1 MKFYMAFVNENY
13 LKLPGSYLF
22 SEIARRVN
30 QFKGDNPDADIIRL
44 GIGDVTRPLPP
55 AVLEAM
61 KKAIDEMGSQETF
74 RGYGPEQ
81 GYQFLIEK
89 IIENDF
95 KPRGVELAVDEVF
108 VSDGSKNDTANF
120 QELFDLDNILAVTD
134 PVYPVYVDSNVMA
147 GRTGGVNAKGQ
158 FDKIVYLPCTEENG
172 IKPALPQTRVDL
184 IYLCFPNNPTGMTLS
199 KEELKQWV
207 DYARENRSIILF
219 DAAYEAFI
227 QEEGVPHSIFEIEG
241 AREVAVEF
249 RSFSKTAGF
258 TGTRCAYTVVPKEVK
273 VYDST
278 GSAHSLNSLWLRRQT
293 TKFNGVSY
301 PVQAGAAAIY
311 TEEGKKQIRE
321 TIKYYMENAKIIK
334 DGLIKAG
341 YTVFGGV
348 NAPYIWLKTPEGLGS
363 WEFFDKL
370 MKDAH
375 VVGTPGAGFG
385 ASGEGYFRLT
395 AFGSRE
401 NTEKAIERIR
411 TRM

>member
-1 MKFYMAFVNENY
+1 MALVNENY

-30 QFKGDNPDADIIRL
+30 KFKKDNPDADIIRL

-55 AVLEAM
+55 AVVEAM
-61 KKAIDEMGSQETF
+61 KKAVEEMGRQETF

-81 GYQFLIEK
+81 GYEFLIEK

-95 KPRGVELAVDEVF
+95 RPRGVELAIDEVF
-108 VSDGSKNDTANF
+108 VSDGAKNDTANF
-120 QELFDLDNILAVTD
+120 QELFGIDNILAVSD

-147 GRTGGVNAKGQ
+147 GRTGPVNEKGQ
-158 FDKIVYLPCTEENG
+158 FEKIVYLPCTEENG
-172 IKPALPQTRVDL
+172 MKPPLPQTRVDM

-199 KEELKQWV
+199 KEELKKWV

-219 DAAYEAFI
+219 DAAYEAYI
-227 QEEGVPHSIFEIEG
+227 QEEGVPHSIFEVEG

-258 TGTRCAYTVVPKEVK
+258 TGTRCAYTIVPKEVM
-273 VYDST
+273 VYDSK
-278 GSAHSLNSLWLRRQT
+278 GKAHSLNPLWLRRQT

-301 PVQAGAAAIY
+301 PVQAGAAAVFS
-311 TEEGKKQIRE
+311 EEGKKQVKEMIN
-321 TIKYYMENAKIIK
+321 YYMENARIIRE
-334 DGLIKAG
+334 GLEKAG
-341 YTVFGGV
+341 YKVFGGV
-348 NAPYIWLKTPEGLGS
+348 NAPYIWLKTPDNMGS
-363 WEFFDKL
+363 WDFFDKL
-370 MKDAH
+370 MKDAN

-395 AFGSRE
+395 AFGTRE
-401 NTEKAIERIR
+401 NTERALERIR

>member
-1 MKFYMAFVNENY
+1 MAIVNENY

-30 QFKGDNPDADIIRL
+30 QFKKDNPDADLIRL

-55 AVLEAM
+55 AVVEAM
-61 KKAIDEMGSQETF
+61 KKAVEEMGRRETF

-81 GYQFLIEK
+81 GYEFLIQK

-95 KPRGVELAVDEVF
+95 RPRGIDLSVDEVF
-108 VSDGSKNDTANF
+108 VSDGAKNDTANF
-120 QELFDLDNILAVTD
+120 QELFGMDNILAVSD

-147 GRTGGVNAKGQ
+147 GRTGPVSTNGQ
-158 FDKIVYLPCTEENG
+158 FERIVYLPCTEENG
-172 IKPALPQTRVDL
+172 MKPPLPRGRVDM

-199 KEELKQWV
+199 REELQEWV
-207 DYARENRSIILF
+207 DYARENKSVILF
-219 DAAYEAFI
+219 DAAYEAYI
-227 QEEGVPHSIFEIEG
+227 RDEDVPHSIFEVEG

-258 TGTRCAYTVVPKEVK
+258 TGTRCAYTIVPKEVM
-273 VYDST
+273 VYDSN
-278 GSAHSLNSLWLRRQT
+278 GKAHSLNSLWLRRQT

-301 PVQAGAAAIY
+301 PVQAGAAAVFS
-311 TEEGKKQIRE
+311 EEGKKQVKESID
-321 TIKYYMENAKIIK
+321 YYMENARIIRE
-334 DGLIKAG
+334 GLQTAG
-341 YTVFGGV
+341 YKVFGGV
-348 NAPYIWLKTPEGLGS
+348 NAPYIWLKTPGNMGS

-370 MKDAH
+370 MKVAH

-395 AFGSRE
+395 AFGTRE
-401 NTEKAIERIR
+401 NTERAIERIK